1 MTGLQKA
8 LAGLALLAAI
18 CAGAVIGAA
27 GVGHKFGAWD
37 FAFAR
42 YTLLEYGFFAAVA
55 SGGVAIFVILVGLLR
70 WKGGGVFSAFL
81 ALAVAGGVAYVP
93 WQMKVAEEASAP
105 IHDISTDTL
114 DPPLYVALS
123 EVRKS
128 SENGAKLAQ
137 RDLTYDPTN
146 RATQT
151 RAYPDIETYLSS
163 GSPEALY
170 ARAYKAVEA
179 LGWQIAAS
187 VPADG
192 RIEATSVSEWFGFK
206 DDIVIRVMAS
216 GSGSKLDIRSA
227 SRVGVT
233 DLGANADHIR
243 AFMAKL
249 NAPAA
254 P

>member
-27 GVGHKFGAWD
+27 GVGHKFGAWN

-70 WKGGGVFSAFL
+70 WKGGGVFTAL
-81 ALAVAGGVAYVP
+81 VALAVAGGVAYVP
-93 WQMKVAEEASAP
+93 WQMKKAEEVSAP
-105 IHDISTDTL
+105 IHDITTDTI
-114 DPPLYVALS
+114 DPPVFVALAT
-123 EVRKS
+123 VREA
-128 SENGAKLAQ
+128 SENGAKLAA
-137 RDLTYDPTN
+137 RDLDYDPTN
-146 RATQT
+146 RAAQAS
-151 RAYPDIETYLSS
+151 AYPDIKTYLSS

-170 ARAYKAVEA
+170 ATAFKAAEA
-179 LGWQIAAS
+179 MTWQIAAS

-206 DDIVIRVMAS
+206 DDVVIRVMAS

-249 NAPAA
+249 NAAGE
-254 P
+254 